1 MGFDFGIVDFFID
14 YMYIVFNSHFLED
27 AHLLYMIVYRVH
39 DLFAACFDNRLCI
52 PQFSVWPL
60 TMTLTWILFTVI

>member
-27 AHLLYMIVYRVH
+27 AHLLCMIVYRVH
-39 DLFAACFDNRLCI
+39 DLFAACLDDRLHVCI
-52 PQFSVWPL
+52 PQFSV
-60 TMTLTWILFTVI
+60 